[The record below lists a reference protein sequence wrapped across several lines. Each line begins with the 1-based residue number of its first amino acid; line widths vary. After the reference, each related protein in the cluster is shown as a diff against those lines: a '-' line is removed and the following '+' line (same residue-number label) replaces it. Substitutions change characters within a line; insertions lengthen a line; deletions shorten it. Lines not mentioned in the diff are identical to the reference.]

1 MSYWMT
7 RVYRHGCSVSIS
19 RSLLYILRPCTCTP
33 PYSTRL
39 PAIYPMTV
47 KSISLSD
54 TTSTWREHKNIYNE
68 DIIQPPTHLFYLS
81 TCLSDCF
88 EMHLTVIVSIVRVFV
103 NAWLEYG
110 TACMRVA
117 SDDSIMISLFW
128 ILWSINA
135 INKWGQSPACL
146 LDMYVL
152 HSAVYAHV
160 CPMISKLNNLS
171 IHWKDSSDC
180 WKHYLQNV
188 WRTQWIVSY

>member
-1 MSYWMT
+1 M
-7 RVYRHGCSVSIS
+7 
-19 RSLLYILRPCTCTP
+19 
-33 PYSTRL
+33 
-39 PAIYPMTV
+39 YPMTV

-54 TTSTWREHKNIYNE
+54 ITSTWREHKK
-68 DIIQPPTHLFYLS
+68 HLWWGSRLSIYLS
-81 TCLSDCF
+81 IY
-88 EMHLTVIVSIVRVFV
+88 LTVQFFFV
-103 NAWLEYG
+103 HTCMCAWPEHG
-110 TACMRVA
+110 TASMCVA

-135 INKWGQSPACL
+135 INKWGQSLACL

-152 HSAVYAHV
+152 CSGVYAHV

-188 WRTQWIVSY
+188 WRTQWIVCIKLFVSCHGASYYHLTSFA